1 MKNKKNT
8 LESLDRY
15 RSEFPIT
22 KEYTVMNN
30 AAVSPVSNRVVET
43 LESVF
48 REFSH
53 CAVAC
58 YTGWIKRAAEVRR
71 LVAGL
76 IHSDADEIAFVG
88 NTSEGL
94 SAVAAGLK
102 WKKGDGVLIP
112 AHEFPAN
119 VYAWMNLERQG
130 VRVDFIQKKEGRF
143 SNKDIEKAL
152 RPGTRLISISSVD
165 FVTGFRCDLEALGDF
180 CKRKGLL
187 FCVDAIQSLGV
198 VPMDVEEYG
207 IHFMAAGSH
216 KWLLSTMGT
225 GVLFISKDVND
236 LIHPERVGWKSV
248 IQEEDFFPLQFDLKP
263 DALRFEPG
271 TMNVAGIYALGA
283 AVELLLEV
291 GIENAFERV
300 LGLND
305 LIFEGLKNR
314 NAVIVTPMGK
324 GERSG
329 IISFI
334 PASDPETLYRF
345 LTERKIM
352 VSLRDHL
359 IRLSP
364 HFYNNRDDVNCFFH
378 ALDDFES

>member
-8 LESLDRY
+8 LENLDRY

-43 LESVF
+43 VESVF
-48 REFSH
+48 WEFSH

-76 IHSDADEIAFVG
+76 IHSDANEIAFVG

-94 SAVAAGLK
+94 SGVAAGLK

-112 AHEFPAN
+112 THEFPAN

-152 RPGTRLISISSVD
+152 SPGTRLISISSVD

-198 VPMDVEEYG
+198 IPMDVKEYG

-334 PASDPETLYRF
+334 PASDPKTLYRF